1 MLTMNIK
8 TIGYTTFALLAF
20 AGNSVLCRLALGE
33 GQIDAASFTVIRLLS
48 GIITLVIILKL
59 AQLTQKNTRSTS
71 PKTTSKGSW
80 SAALMLFVY
89 AIAFS
94 YAYVSLDT
102 GTGALILF
110 GAVQITMLLV
120 GILSGNRLHY
130 VEWIGVATAFCGF
143 VYLVLPSVSTPSLT
157 GFILMTV
164 AGIAWAFYTLKG
176 RGSKHPLGDTSYNFL
191 RTLPLVAI
199 LLALTI
205 PQTQLS
211 QTGILLAVV
220 SGAVTSGIGYTLWYI
235 ALGGLTPT
243 QAAVL
248 QLLVPIIAAIGGVVF
263 AGELISARLVVA
275 SALVLGGILLV
286 VLSKPTS
293 K

>member
-1 MLTMNIK
+1 MTINIK
-8 TIGYTTFALLAF
+8 TLGYTTFALFAF

-48 GIITLVIILKL
+48 GIITLVIILL
-59 AQLTQKNTRSTS
+59 LTQGAKKPLQKNA
-71 PKTTSKGSW
+71 SKGSW
-80 SAALMLFVY
+80 TAALMLFVY

-102 GTGALILF
+102 GTGALVLF
-110 GAVQITMLLV
+110 GAVQITMLLMA
-120 GILSGNRLHY
+120 ILSGNRLHY
-130 VEWIGVATAFCGF
+130 VEWIGVVTAFGGF

-164 AGIAWAFYTLKG
+164 AGIAWGFYSLKG
-176 RGSKHPLGDTSYNFL
+176 KGSKHPLDDTAYNFL

-205 PQTQLS
+205 QQSHLS
-211 QTGILLAVV
+211 QTGIALAVV

-235 ALGGLTPT
+235 ALGGLTST

-248 QLLVPIIAAIGGVVF
+248 QLLVPVIAAIGGVMF
-263 AGELISARLVVA
+263 AGEMISARLVVA
-275 SALVLGGILLV
+275 SLLVLGGILLV
-286 VLSKPTS
+286 VLGRPTS